1 MYFGCTHFLKMWPIL
16 DLSVH
21 MEVAQI
27 RIEMIR
33 FLVVCGVMKKMTNFS
48 SHLKKKV
55 YKYRDV

>member
-1 MYFGCTHFLKMWPIL
+1 MWPIL
-16 DLSVH
+16 DLSVQ

-33 FLVVCGVMKKMTNFS
+33 FLVVCGVMKKMTHFS